1 MTKGI
6 RNFQIENA
14 FKNINDED
22 INDIFVGI
30 FPGNYM
36 NKFIDCAAMIS
47 KKKGKF
53 PFIIRNTDSSEKGG
67 THWLN
72 ILNVVEPK

>member
-14 FKNINDED
+14 LKNINDED
-22 INDIFVGI
+22 INDNFVGI

-36 NKFIDCAAMIS
+36 NKFIDRAAMIS
-47 KKKGKF
+47 KKKRK
-53 PFIIRNTDSSEKGG
+53 ISLHYKE
-67 THWLN
+67 H
-72 ILNVVEPK
+72 